1 MAMTPAEIATRYFA
15 AWKSNDF
22 DAYRAL
28 LAPDVGF
35 VGALGEAHG
44 ADECVAGL
52 QQLAGITTDIVIH
65 KMLADDSDALTWFD
79 LHTTAAPPCPVAN
92 WTHVEGGKITR
103 IRVTFDPRPL
113 LPPSQ

>member
-1 MAMTPAEIATRYFA
+1 MGTTPADIATAYFA
-15 AWKSNDF
+15 AWKGKDF
-22 DAYRAL
+22 DAYRSL
-28 LAPDVGF
+28 LAADVDF

-52 QQLAGITTDIVIH
+52 RKLAEITTDIVIH
-65 KMLADDSDALTWFD
+65 KLLADGTDVLTWFD

-92 WTHVEGGKITR
+92 WTHVEDGEITR

-113 LPPSQ
+113 LPPS